1 MNTFKQAFVDI
12 KIQFELEI
20 QKLRMEMNNNNK
32 SRWNE
37 EWNESR
43 KEVKEKEKINSEM
56 TNYKML
62 KKKVSNENLLRG
74 IDQSEKIKLS
84 WKNK

>member
-37 EWNESR
+37 EWNESGR
-43 KEVKEKEKINSEM
+43 EVKEKEKINSEM

-62 KKKVSNENLLRG
+62 KKK
-74 IDQSEKIKLS
+74 QSQMKTY
-84 WKNK
+84 